1 MLTPRKHLDLDS
13 SVLRIAAIM
22 LRTLKRPGVMEFERL
37 RGVILKRVGEAGE
50 VSFMPALNFLF
61 MLGRV
66 DYHVQNDTIEYR
78 SG

>member
-13 SVLRIAAIM
+13 SVLRVAAIM

-37 RGVILKRVGEAGE
+37 RGVVLKRVGEAGE

-61 MLGRV
+61 LLGRV